1 MECRTALAPGE
12 RCDAHPKALTLDLAD
27 PAQRTRALDVV
38 WGPPHLRARRAAQ
51 VGAAGGT
58 AGGLFEGCSLGSCG
72 DCAGVDF
79 SGEALV
85 AILVI
90 AAAAIVAVLLYF
102 LIKRIVYAIRAHN
115 ARVKPTGSRW
125 QPPRRPLM
133 RGTIQHVTATKA
145 PLSGTECAAWSIVVT
160 EGRSTGGPIMLRDG
174 GTAGFTLALEDGR
187 TVAIPAGRIRVTG
200 RGEDESIGESYL
212 ASIDPSHTGGDATPV
227 IPVDDA
233 REVRLAAGDKVLV
246 FGGLG
251 ERFDTNVPTGYRDA
265 PPTIVVVEG
274 VPVLGR
280 D

>member
-12 RCDAHPKALTLDLAD
+12 RCDAHPKSLTLDLGD

-58 AGGLFEGCSLGSCG
+58 AGGLFEGCSISSCG
-72 DCAGVDF
+72 DCAGVDL

-90 AAAAIVAVLLYF
+90 AVAAIVAIALYF

-115 ARVKPTGSRW
+115 ARVKPNGSRW
-125 QPPRRPLM
+125 QPSRVPRM
-133 RGTIQHVTATKA
+133 RGTIQNVTPSKA
-145 PLSGTECAAWSIVVT
+145 PLSGTECAAWGIVVT
-160 EGRSTGGPIMLRDG
+160 EGRSSGGPIMLRDG

-187 TVAIPAGRIRVTG
+187 TVTIPAGRLRVVG
-200 RGEDESIGESYL
+200 SGEDESVRGDYL
-212 ASIDPSHTGGDATPV
+212 VSVDPQYTTGDATPV

-233 REVRLAAGDKVLV
+233 REVRLSAGDNVVV
-246 FGGLG
+246 FGGIG
-251 ERFDTNVPTGYRDA
+251 ERFDPNAPAGYRDA
-265 PPTIVVVEG
+265 PKTLLVVEG
-274 VPVLGR
+274 VPILGP